1 MQDFVHQQYGYMF
14 VDSQKSTE
22 IPQSSSLQG
31 GELVFKG
38 AFDRLGGFVKESIGC
53 VRCQCYGFLGLSF
66 GCKVLC

>member
-38 AFDRLGGFVKESIGC
+38 AFDRLGG
-53 VRCQCYGFLGLSF
+53 
-66 GCKVLC
+66 LC